1 MDKSGRCRRKVGIFH
16 RRLSE
21 DADRILPGRHF
32 ESEIYNDATIRPW
45 AELTSAAP
53 PLTYAATAANQSI
66 YVVLVGPDVQP
77 AGSIQYGSQANF
89 DKISL
94 TDAPPAVP
102 EAASS
107 ISLGLML
114 TLGGLI
120 VAVRRK
126 SIRS

>member
-53 PLTYAATAANQSI
+53 PLTYVATAANQII
-66 YVVLVGPDVQP
+66 YVVLVGPDADSGRANRSRSPEINSQLTVTLPPREP
-77 AGSIQYGSQANF
+77 AAMNRGEPGSP
-89 DKISL
+89 K
-94 TDAPPAVP
+94 
-102 EAASS
+102 
-107 ISLGLML
+107 
-114 TLGGLI
+114 
-120 VAVRRK
+120 
-126 SIRS
+126 